1 MIHLSFG
8 FVRKLLILAAT
19 DTSNEPV
26 EIDNREKRF
35 GKPCRRLRRL
45 GYGLQQRPG

>member
-8 FVRKLLILAAT
+8 FVKNLLILAAT

-26 EIDNREKRF
+26 EIDNREKRSP
-35 GKPCRRLRRL
+35 KTV
-45 GYGLQQRPG
+45 